1 MQHADDRDAN
11 GHHFVEDHIVL
22 NGIRPYGHCPIGFNL
37 AGKDRHR
44 PDPDIGRSRKRTL
57 KPMEA
62 AVEVTATSR
71 TPPTFLDPTPIFIGP
86 RSPQR
91 RPRGRAHPTVRFSGC
106 AQRRPLQPV
115 VRRCAS
121 HPRDSRQP
129 MFEALKSTKR
139 SSTRILF
146 AYFIPC
152 MHSFGSTTPRLLTI
166 LNLPLFAWAMYMFI
180 RT

>member
-1 MQHADDRDAN
+1 MQHADDRDAI

-86 RSPQR
+86 RSPTTTT
-91 RPRGRAHPTVRFSGC
+91 RPRPPNGPFSGC

-121 HPRDSRQP
+121 HPVILVSP
-129 MFEALKSTKR
+129 CSMR
-139 SSTRILF
+139 SSPPRG
-146 AYFIPC
+146 
-152 MHSFGSTTPRLLTI
+152 HRRGSCLLT
-166 LNLPLFAWAMYMFI
+166 LYLACTPLDQ
-180 RT
+180 

>member
-1 MQHADDRDAN
+1 MQHADDRDAI

-86 RSPQR
+86 RSPTTTT
-91 RPRGRAHPTVRFSGC
+91 RPRPPNGPVQRLRAAPSAATGC
-106 AQRRPLQPV
+106 
-115 VRRCAS
+115 
-121 HPRDSRQP
+121 
-129 MFEALKSTKR
+129 
-139 SSTRILF
+139 
-146 AYFIPC
+146 
-152 MHSFGSTTPRLLTI
+152 
-166 LNLPLFAWAMYMFI
+166 
-180 RT
+180 

>member
-1 MQHADDRDAN
+1 MQHADDRDAI

-71 TPPTFLDPTPIFIGP
+71 TPPTFWTRHLSSLGHDH
-86 RSPQR
+86 QR
-91 RPRGRAHPTVRFSGC
+91 RPRGRAHPTVPFSGC
-106 AQRRPLQPV
+106 AQRRLLQPV

-121 HPRDSRQP
+121 HPVILVSP
-129 MFEALKSTKR
+129 CSMR
-139 SSTRILF
+139 SSPPRG
-146 AYFIPC
+146 
-152 MHSFGSTTPRLLTI
+152 HRRGSLTLYLACTPLDQ
-166 LNLPLFAWAMYMFI
+166 
-180 RT
+180 